1 MGPNRIISAVALAWM
16 VALASACGAT
26 RKPSSTAKPEPPP
39 PAQSASKTPTGPD
52 GARAVQVLQGTVVEV
67 NPKLRFVV
75 VDFGAKALPSL
86 EQRLSVYR
94 LDQKVGE
101 LRVSGPFRGSHAV
114 ADITAGEAAFGDF
127 VRLH

>member
-1 MGPNRIISAVALAWM
+1 
-16 VALASACGAT
+16 
-26 RKPSSTAKPEPPP
+26 
-39 PAQSASKTPTGPD
+39 
-52 GARAVQVLQGTVVEV
+52 VEV
-67 NPKLRFVV
+67 NAKLRFVV
-75 VDFGAKALPSL
+75 VDFGAKSLPIL

-101 LRVSGPFRGSHAV
+101 IRVSGPFRGSHAV